1 MTKNNILLKLATLLI
16 IFISTIEIYG
26 NMIPKLNHTIKY
38 QKFYNAETIMNKF
51 NIENKNFDNQE
62 IKYVNTSTK
71 VYSDKERK
79 NFSTNIN
86 KGTRVSVLESFEIEK
101 TVKNKAGNEEIQKIK
116 ISKISFKDLNEN
128 KVAWLNDSFLTA
140 NRADI
145 LAENLKDIEIVSKE
159 KIEYSENPRVKV
171 RGIYVSAKTLALS
184 KRLEELL
191 KLAKENDI
199 NAFVIDVKADFGEI
213 TFPISE
219 DVKKYSESSNKKV
232 DIKDMAPI
240 MEKLKEH
247 NIYTI
252 ARIVSF
258 KDPTYAKENP
268 DKIISYKENGKA
280 FSNKDGLVWVSP
292 HDRNLWEY
300 NIFVAK
306 EAAKA
311 GFNEIQFDYVRFP
324 ASDGGKLDSVLDY
337 KNTKKESKAKT
348 IQKYLEYAREELAE
362 YKVYISADVYG
373 QIGSVQDDMAL
384 GQYWEAVSSEID
396 YISPMMYPSHY
407 GKGVYG
413 LSVPDA
419 NPYKT
424 IYYSTK
430 DSINRNNNIDN
441 PAIIRP
447 WIQAFTAK
455 WVKGHIKYGPEEIK
469 EQIKALSDLG
479 IDEYILWS
487 PTNKYEAYF

>member
-16 IFISTIEIYG
+16 IFISTIKIYG

-116 ISKISFKDLNEN
+116 ISKISFKELNEN
-128 KVAWLNDSFLTA
+128 KIVWLNDSFLTA

-348 IQKYLEYAREELAE
+348 IQKYLEYAREELAD

>member
-16 IFISTIEIYG
+16 IFISTIKIYG

-348 IQKYLEYAREELAE
+348 IQKYLEYAREELAD